1 MLGDA
6 EPAHSLNDDEATID
20 VGDVDAYCYCVS
32 VFAVEET
39 SCLLLFIDRRSRTKT
54 ATQSKLLMLSSG
66 CCIII
71 ASTVSNLS
79 TQIRRTECFSI
90 LMNISAFSGTF
101 CPLKTVL
108 CILEH
113 LIQSNIRVN
122 SNVIK
127 LLRLQ

>member
-32 VFAVEET
+32 VIAVEET

-66 CCIII
+66 CCISGIKF
-71 ASTVSNLS
+71 SH
-79 TQIRRTECFSI
+79 EYFSI
-90 LMNISAFSGTF
+90 L
-101 CPLKTVL
+101 CH
-108 CILEH
+108 ILSF
-113 LIQSNIRVN
+113 Q
-122 SNVIK
+122 K
-127 LLRLQ
+127 LLYAFWRFNKKQSLGQFRRKQATSLTIKKLFT